1 MRRASPHSTHHH
13 PPREARPRRSNAA
26 MPVTVAFLL
35 VGLLFGTY
43 TIVVPALLGGFLLL
57 TGLSFI
63 STRLN
68 PFSIGFYLTTKPSW
82 PAIGLVF
89 FASLLLL
96 SAAYGYYVSGIAP
109 LVPHL

>member
-1 MRRASPHSTHHH
+1 MRRNE
-13 PPREARPRRSNAA
+13 REHERGEPPRRSNAA
-26 MPVTVAFLL
+26 MPFTVAFLF
-35 VGLLFGTY
+35 VGLLLGAY
-43 TIVVPALLGGFLLL
+43 TIVVPALLGAFLLW

-89 FASLLLL
+89 LSAVLLLV
-96 SAAYGYYVSGIAP
+96 AAYGYYVSGLAP
-109 LVPHL
+109 LLPKF